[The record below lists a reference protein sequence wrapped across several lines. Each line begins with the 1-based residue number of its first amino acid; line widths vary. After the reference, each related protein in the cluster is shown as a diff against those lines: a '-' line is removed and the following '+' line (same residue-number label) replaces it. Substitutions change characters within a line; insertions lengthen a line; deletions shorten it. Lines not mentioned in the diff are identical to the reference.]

1 MSLSLGFKC
10 NSLTRQKLVDRT
22 VIAIGL
28 GLKAETRVLKNLTIE
43 EFRPSFMFSLFSF
56 GSWT

>member
-28 GLKAETRVLKNLTIE
+28 GLKAETKELQWHKRVHQNSREWCQTPGLV
-43 EFRPSFMFSLFSF
+43 PP
-56 GSWT
+56 